1 MSTDWIRKHV
11 KPSLVARYEREMSR
25 LRGETSSVG
34 HIVDNI
40 NKMNED
46 SDQIESDEERHARA
60 LAEDEEDEKF
70 FRNNRSRSDK

>member
-1 MSTDWIRKHV
+1 VSTEWIRKNINP
-11 KPSLVARYEREMSR
+11 KLVARYEREMFK
-25 LRGETSSVG
+25 LRGETSSVD

-46 SDQIESDEERHARA
+46 SDQIESDTELHARA

-70 FRNNRSRSDK
+70 FRNNRSRSDQ